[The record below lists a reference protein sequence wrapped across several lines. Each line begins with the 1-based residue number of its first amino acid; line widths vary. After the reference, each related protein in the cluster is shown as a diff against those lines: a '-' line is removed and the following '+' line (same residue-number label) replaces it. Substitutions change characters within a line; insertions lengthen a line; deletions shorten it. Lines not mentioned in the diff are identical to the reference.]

1 MEPFKDFNWMCPC
14 LNLTDEL
21 LWNLWLSTTMM
32 LQKYI
37 CSLRWTYGWWV
48 EHPQNIYSTS
58 PRKPRRRTAV
68 QLWRRRRR
76 CRCRRRAL
84 TWNDRGGT
92 NFCRNLVFWCSQLFS
107 DAARGGTSRGSG
119 PKSPG
124 LQVKHT
130 QKEIEAQIEPKFWR
144 SRQGLSLI
152 KRLRPSLF
160 YSGNPATPQLF
171 QKLGLIFKVH
181 FLFIKA

>member
-1 MEPFKDFNWMCPC
+1 
-14 LNLTDEL
+14 
-21 LWNLWLSTTMM
+21 MM

-37 CSLRWTYGWWV
+37 CSLRWTRTRWV
-48 EHPQNIYSTS
+48 EHPQKFYSTS

-76 CRCRRRAL
+76 RRRRRCRAL

-107 DAARGGTSRGSG
+107 DAARGGTSQGSG

-124 LQVKHT
+124 LQVQHT

-144 SRQGLSLI
+144 SRQGWSLI

-160 YSGNPATPQLF
+160 CSENPATPQLF
-171 QKLGLIFKVH
+171 QKLGLICKVH
-181 FLFIKA
+181 SYL